1 MELTQSQTEQ
11 LVARIVA
18 AAHPQR
24 IILFGSAARGEAGRH
39 SDVDVLVVA
48 PEGAHRRKTAQ
59 AIYRGLLGLGV
70 PVDVVVATP
79 SDLEDYRDSPGL
91 VYRAALREGKEL
103 CAA

>member
-39 SDVDVLVVA
+39 SVVDVLVVA